1 MRGKTTRWVMVFG
14 LLLAAAGCRST
25 GEPAGVPPGVSFA
38 SPGGELYTVSR
49 GDSVYAISKKFGVA
63 TRDII
68 EHNGLRPPYRLQI
81 GDQLEIPGRAGP
93 ASHVVRKDD
102 TLYSISRQYGVSVSA
117 LARTNR
123 IRAPYRI
130 AVGQELR
137 LPNARQVAAKPA
149 TKPSSKASQK
159 TRGKTKLK
167 KRSKRVAEKKRVA
180 RQKPR
185 SGKKKRKTRAAK
197 APELKA
203 PPRTSSR
210 FLWPVRGKV
219 ISKFGKKKGGLHN
232 DGLNIAAA
240 AGAPVRAAENGVV
253 AYNGSELAGF
263 GNLILIKHSGNFVTA
278 YAHNSVLLVQRG
290 QNVRRGQIIAKVG
303 KTGAV
308 ARPQLHFEI
317 RKGRRPVNPLRHL
330 VRRTARR

>member
-1 MRGKTTRWVMVFG
+1 MLIG
-14 LLLAAAGCRST
+14 LVLLVAAGCRST
-25 GEPAGVPPGVSFA
+25 PDR
-38 SPGGELYTVSR
+38 GGPSAISSDAQSYTVSR
-49 GDSVYAISKKFGVA
+49 GDSVYAISKKFGVRI
-63 TRDII
+63 RDII
-68 EHNGLRPPYRLQI
+68 ETNGLRPPYRLQI
-81 GDQLEIPGRAGP
+81 GDRLEIPGRTRP
-93 ASHVVRKDD
+93 ASHIVRKGD
-102 TLYSISRQYGVSVSA
+102 TLYSISRQYNVSVSS

-130 AVGQELR
+130 AVGQKLR
-137 LPNARQVAAKPA
+137 LPGAPQLA
-149 TKPSSKASQK
+149 SKASKKKRKKKQA
-159 TRGKTKLK
+159 K
-167 KRSKRVAEKKRVA
+167 KRSKRSSKKKSKRKKRV
-180 RQKPR
+180 
-185 SGKKKRKTRAAK
+185 AK

-219 ISKFGKKKGGLHN
+219 ISKFGKKKGGLYN

-240 AGAPVRAAENGVV
+240 AGAPVRAAGTGVV
-253 AYNGSELAGF
+253 AYGGNELAGF

-278 YAHNSVLLVQRG
+278 YAHNSVVLVKRG
-290 QNVRRGQIIAKVG
+290 QKVRRGQIIAKVG

-330 VRRTARR
+330 VRRTASR